1 MGELSMRIAGTAQS
15 LVATASVLMNE
26 DNENFIFWLSMILC
40 GIGVLIVIRAGK
52 KK

>member
-1 MGELSMRIAGTAQS
+1 MGELSMVFAGTAQS

-26 DNENFIFWLSMILC
+26 DTENFIFWVSMILC
-40 GIGVLIVIRAGK
+40 GLGMLIVIRTGK